1 MQNLNFYLVTD
12 THFFDPSFKHSG
24 AAYEKEV

>member
-12 THFFDPSFKHSG
+12 THFLTHHLSTAVRHMK
-24 AAYEKEV
+24 KEV